1 MRKIY
6 TRTDAKPPLEKLADK
21 LKNKLK
27 QIEMKEVQGANI
39 REKITWELE
48 CGKCTKYFFQK
59 LEKKKNADQAIVSL
73 KSRQNGKIFKNQQEI
88 LAEVKA
94 FYD

>member
-1 MRKIY
+1 
-6 TRTDAKPPLEKLADK
+6 
-21 LKNKLK
+21 
-27 QIEMKEVQGANI
+27 MKEVQGANI

-48 CGKCTKYFFQK
+48 CGKCTKCFFQK

-88 LAEVKA
+88 LAEVKT